1 MEIPGKVAIITGAS
15 AGIGLATA
23 RLFADEGARVV
34 LVARSADKLAAVA
47 ADLVRRA
54 HEALPLPADMRD
66 PASVHGMVELA
77 FGRFGRIDILV
88 NNAGQAVAGA
98 VANMSPTDFRKVID
112 LNVFGMLYALQAVV
126 PKMRHGGGGL
136 IINVSSMVSRL
147 HIPGLGGY
155 AASKAALNM
164 LSDTARGELAAENI
178 RVITMYP
185 RVTTTD
191 FAKNSLGDQEMR
203 HNQRKGAPDGDSPEQ
218 VASRILEAV
227 LREPAEQFM
236 E

>member
-155 AASKAALNM
+155 AASKAALNT
-164 LSDTARGELAAENI
+164 LSQYSDTPG
-178 RVITMYP
+178 
-185 RVTTTD
+185 
-191 FAKNSLGDQEMR
+191 FSLKAPSVLS
-203 HNQRKGAPDGDSPEQ
+203 KG
-218 VASRILEAV
+218 
-227 LREPAEQFM
+227 
-236 E
+236 